1 MDFVRV
7 EVLKRRMSV
16 GRIIPRV
23 LSGLIGL
30 FLLLVAGI
38 LFITIIGIL
47 PGLGL
52 GSIGLLF
59 LIGAFTGSE
68 QFECPRCGFK
78 KNIIL
83 YGKHNASCRKCKQN
97 IAIDWIKDK

>member
-30 FLLLVAGI
+30 FLLLISII
-38 LFITIIGIL
+38 LFVTIIGIL
-47 PGLGL
+47 PGIGL
-52 GSIGLLF
+52 GGIGLLF
-59 LIGAFTGSE
+59 LVGAFTGSE